1 MFNQIKFTI
10 MKQKVLTEKQKEI
23 LGRLERI
30 LEEAKE
36 NGIGLIYDT
45 ADETLTAYNA
55 ENVEDCYAT
64 YCSPWGENEKK
75 FDWDSASIVENFYA
89 DCCNTNIEDVHVAF
103 K

>member
-1 MFNQIKFTI
+1 
-10 MKQKVLTEKQKEI
+10 MKQKVLTEKQHEI
-23 LGRLERI
+23 LGRLEKI

-55 ENVEDCYAT
+55 ENVEECYT
-64 YCSPWGENEKK
+64 DYFSPWWENEEK
-75 FDWDSASIVENFYA
+75 FDWDSASIIENFHA
-89 DCCNTNIEDVHVAF
+89 DCCNTNVDNVRVAF